1 MDLDCL
7 LIQLECHVSDAR
19 ALSCP
24 PIRFLVV
31 NQRRNRHD
39 SAVTHDPEK
48 TLTTV
53 TLILLITLCYAAY
66 NLLIKVSG
74 NASDALTSPLLATIC
89 LQFAALSVSFFYLL
103 YLWRSNASIGLP
115 AKAYPWAI
123 AAGVCIGLA
132 EIMYFYLFR
141 ESGNGRSVP
150 ASVAIPLI
158 VGGTILVVVSL
169 SFFLFGERL
178 NWVQWSG
185 VGLAIGGLLL
195 LAYG

>member
-1 MDLDCL
+1 MELRYRGVAKVVKPLGNRDDSPV
-7 LIQLECHVSDAR
+7 I
-19 ALSCP
+19 LS
-24 PIRFLVV
+24 
-31 NQRRNRHD
+31 
-39 SAVTHDPEK
+39 PEK

-74 NASDALTSPLLATIC
+74 NASGALTSPLLATIS
-89 LQFAALSVSFFYLL
+89 LQIAALSVSCCYLI
-103 YLWRSNASIGLP
+103 YLWRTSAAISLP

-141 ESGNGRSVP
+141 ESSTGKSVP
-150 ASVAIPLI
+150 ANVAIPLI

-178 NWVQWSG
+178 NWVQWGG
-185 VGLAIGGLLL
+185 VGMAIGGLLL